1 MSLRPPATELA
12 PGISAGGPGP
22 LLVIAGTCVVE
33 SRESALTHATALRR
47 IAEEAGVPLI
57 FKASYDKANRTSA
70 GSFRG
75 PGLEQGLEI
84 LAEVRRETGLPVL
97 SDVHEA
103 GQCAAAAEVLDVLQ
117 IPAFLCRQTD
127 LIEAAVRTGKAVNLK
142 KGQFLA
148 PWDTAP
154 LLEKARGAGGRK
166 ILLTERGSCFG
177 YNNLVVDMK
186 GLPEMRALGV
196 PVIFDATHSVQ
207 LPGGL
212 GGRSGGQSELVP
224 ALARAAV
231 GAGVDGLFFEVHEDP
246 SRALS
251 DGPNALPL
259 SRLPGL
265 LRTLLEIDAAVRAT
279 AEP

>member
-1 MSLRPPATELA
+1 VA
-12 PGISAGGPGP
+12 PGVFAGGGGP

-33 SRESALTHATALRR
+33 SRDSALRHAHALRG
-47 IAEEAGVPLI
+47 IAEGLGLPLV
-57 FKASYDKANRTSA
+57 FKASYDKANRTSVE
-70 GSFRG
+70 SFRG
-75 PGLEQGLEI
+75 PGLDEGLKI

-97 SDVHEA
+97 SDVHES
-103 GQCAAAAEVLDVLQ
+103 GQCASAAQVLDVLQ

-127 LIEAAVRTGKAVNLK
+127 LIRAAAATGRTLNVK

-148 PWDTAP
+148 PWDAGP
-154 LLEKARGAGGRK
+154 VVEKARLSGASGV
-166 ILLTERGSCFG
+166 LLTERGSSFG

-186 GLPEMRALGV
+186 GLPEMRSFDV
-196 PVIFDATHSVQ
+196 PVIFDATHSAQ

-212 GGRSGGQSELVP
+212 GQSSGGLADKVP
-224 ALARAAV
+224 TLARAAV

-259 SRLPGL
+259 DRLRGVL
-265 LRTLLEIDAAVRAT
+265 QTVIDIHAAVQST
-279 AEP
+279 TEP